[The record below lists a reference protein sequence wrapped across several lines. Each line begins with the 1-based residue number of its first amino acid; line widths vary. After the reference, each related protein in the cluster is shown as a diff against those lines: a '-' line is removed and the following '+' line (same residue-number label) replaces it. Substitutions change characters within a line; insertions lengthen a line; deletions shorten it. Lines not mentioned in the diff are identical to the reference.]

1 MSLRARAEG
10 RAGALPRGRGP
21 SLGAG
26 PCSGAEGGV
35 RDIAGARGSLP
46 YLLELKQGEP
56 EGPSLVCGGEV
67 GRWEVCRPAA
77 LGWI

>member
-10 RAGALPRGRGP
+10 RAGALPRGR
-21 SLGAG
+21 S
-26 PCSGAEGGV
+26 SGAEGGV

-46 YLLELKQGEP
+46 YLLELKQGES
-56 EGPSLVCGGEV
+56 EGASLVYGGNV